1 MSPLAPNAIAALKK
15 VSMSFREFAVL
26 FLVCLIWGLHFIVM
40 KLTVGRAADPLFY
53 AAIRMSIV
61 AVIMLP
67 WLKWHKGLMK
77 HILGA
82 GLAYGALNYAFMFPA
97 LGMTT
102 ASAAA
107 ITIELYVPFSIILSV
122 IVFKDKIGLYKLSGI
137 ILAFIGVM
145 IIASAKP
152 DEAVGPYFLLG
163 ILLMV
168 GAAMCEAV
176 GAVLVKF
183 VKSVGPLQL
192 LAWFAIIGSLVLWPL
207 SLILE
212 DNQWEA
218 FAPENR
224 RIFGLALAYSALL
237 VSIVAHGS
245 YYWLLQRLPIYI
257 VSSTGLMTTV
267 IAVIASIALLGEEL
281 TPNLLLGG
289 LITLGGIALILA
301 RKNRIAEVTET
312 ETAEATLP

>member
-1 MSPLAPNAIAALKK
+1 MSL
-15 VSMSFREFAVL
+15 REFSVL

-40 KLTVGRAADPLFY
+40 KVTIGSTADPLFY
-53 AAIRMSIV
+53 AAVRMSLV
-61 AVIMLP
+61 ALILLP
-67 WLKWHKGLMK
+67 KLKWHKGMMWP
-77 HILGA
+77 IFGA
-82 GLAYGALNYAFMFPA
+82 GLGYGALNYAFMFPA

-107 ITIELYVPFSIILSV
+107 ITVELYVPFSIILSV
-122 IVFKDKIGLYKLSGI
+122 LVFKDKIGIYKVLGI
-137 ILAFIGVM
+137 LLAFAGVI
-145 IIASAKP
+145 IIAAAKP
-152 DEAVGPYFLLG
+152 DESAGPYFLLG

-168 GAAMCEAV
+168 GAAMSEAV

-192 LAWFAIIGSLVLWPL
+192 LAWFAVIGAAVLWPL
-207 SLILE
+207 SFLLE
-212 DNQWEA
+212 DNQYEA

-224 RIFGLALAYSALL
+224 KTFALALAYSALL

-267 IAVIASIALLGEEL
+267 IAVIASAVLLDETL
-281 TPNLLLGG
+281 TPNLLIGG
-289 LITLGGIALILA
+289 VVTLGGIGLILA
-301 RKNRIAEVTET
+301 RNSRAAQKTPAPT
-312 ETAEATLP
+312 P

>member
-1 MSPLAPNAIAALKK
+1 MSL
-15 VSMSFREFAVL
+15 REFAVL

-40 KLTVGRAADPLFY
+40 KLTIGDTADPLFY
-53 AAIRMSIV
+53 AAMRMSIV
-61 AVIMLP
+61 AVLMLP
-67 WLKWHKGLMK
+67 WLKWHKGLMWP
-77 HILGA
+77 ILGA
-82 GLAYGALNYAFMFPA
+82 GLGYGALNYAFMFPA
-97 LGMTT
+97 LGLTT

-122 IVFKDKIGLYKLSGI
+122 LVFKDKIGFYKVLGI
-137 ILAFIGVM
+137 LLAFTGVI

-152 DEAVGPYFLLG
+152 DETAGPYFLLG

-168 GAAMCEAV
+168 GAAMSEAV

-183 VKSVGPLQL
+183 IKNVGPLQL
-192 LAWFAIIGSLVLWPL
+192 LAWFAVIGSAVLWPL
-207 SLILE
+207 SFFLE
-212 DNQWEA
+212 DNQLNA

-224 RIFGLALAYSALL
+224 KAFLLALAFSALG

-267 IAVIASIALLGEEL
+267 IAVIASAVILGEAL
-281 TPNLLLGG
+281 TLNLLLGG
-289 LITLGGIALILA
+289 LITLGGIGLILA
-301 RKNRIAEVTET
+301 RNNHAAEKTPSP
-312 ETAEATLP
+312 LP